1 VPADPTGDDG
11 ARAPDCDDALPR
23 DDGAAPDDTPP
34 ETRKAAPPAPPAAA
48 HERRVALQVG
58 DLFGVDVRP
67 SRTFVWLGR
76 RRAGQ
81 EAIVSL
87 GGPPSVPRR
96 ALEERTK
103 QVGATEITYAGSPA
117 VTVPLTAYR
126 AAREVLRRRA
136 ARRDATKR

>member
-1 VPADPTGDDG
+1 MPADAAGDDG
-11 ARAPDCDDALPR
+11 ARAAGRDDAPPR
-23 DDGAAPDDTPP
+23 HDGAASDDTPP
-34 ETRKAAPPAPPAAA
+34 EARRAAPPAPPAAA
-48 HERRVALQVG
+48 HERRIALQVG

-103 QVGATEITYAGSPA
+103 QVGATQITYAGSPA
-117 VTVPLTAYR
+117 VTVPLSAYR

-136 ARRDATKR
+136 ARRDPTKR